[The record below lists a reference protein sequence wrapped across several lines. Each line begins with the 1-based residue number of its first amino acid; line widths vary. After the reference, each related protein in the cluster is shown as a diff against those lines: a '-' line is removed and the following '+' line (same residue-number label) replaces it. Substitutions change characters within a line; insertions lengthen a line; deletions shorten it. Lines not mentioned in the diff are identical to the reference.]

1 MAGEVALTALDD
13 YVDKYRYKAICIQC
27 LPLLNTVLIIELRNA
42 RLYGANNSLHLLQLL
57 LRIPLLHNF
66 PHKLDRIIIRPAIDL
81 GLHPIHFKRILIQA
95 ILGRYSILI
104 GLEHLKLLHIEL
116 YLIVTLF
123 VDLPLELVDRF
134 VEVVVIED
142 ELDDE
147 VGERLPVEVV
157 VLEQALDFV
166 EAVEQDD
173 AVFEHLAE
181 LLEVLLDSV
190 DGYLRR
196 VDSIVIF
203 HP

>member
-1 MAGEVALTALDD
+1 
-13 YVDKYRYKAICIQC
+13 
-27 LPLLNTVLIIELRNA
+27 
-42 RLYGANNSLHLLQLL
+42 
-57 LRIPLLHNF
+57 
-66 PHKLDRIIIRPAIDL
+66 
-81 GLHPIHFKRILIQA
+81 
-95 ILGRYSILI
+95 
-104 GLEHLKLLHIEL
+104 
-116 YLIVTLF
+116 
-123 VDLPLELVDRF
+123 LELVDRF

>member
-13 YVDKYRYKAICIQC
+13 YVDKYRYKAICIEC
-27 LPLLNTVLIIELRNA
+27 LPLLNTVLIIKLRDA

-66 PHKLDRIIIRPAIDL
+66 PHKLDRIIIRPSIDL
-81 GLHPIHFKRILIQA
+81 GLHPIHFERILIQA
-95 ILGRYSILI
+95 ILRRYSILI

-116 YLIVTLF
+116 YLIVALF